1 MDSDQPGAADW
12 CRDRRGLAD
21 DPNLLPRVA
30 ELLGVPAPPEAIWR
44 AAVVTLFAT
53 TPDGITSAYLQHVQD
68 LDWPVPEHALLQH
81 TITLLQH
88 RQHGTEPS

>member
-12 CRDRRGLAD
+12 GRDRRGLAD

-44 AAVVTLFAT
+44 AAVVTLF
-53 TPDGITSAYLQHVQD
+53 
-68 LDWPVPEHALLQH
+68 
-81 TITLLQH
+81 
-88 RQHGTEPS
+88 EPSWEVERL